1 LITLVELFYY
11 FVLSTLYGVFGLH
24 LLRRKGILA
33 TKFLG
38 LYFSFFAIRTFIS
51 YFTVDGRL
59 ILFPHVIKV
68 ISPIHFLTPA
78 LSFLFFFFM
87 LYPKRSFKC
96 WQWLH
101 FLPFILHFIEL
112 IPFYLGPVEAKIHEA
127 ELIMQY
133 KSLIN
138 YPSDVCYFS
147 PRTLVLLKVFFTV
160 GYGVLTAGMLIQFSW
175 KAGRLVYQKNRLLLN
190 WLAASVSIRLVSLYF
205 TLSYVTGGISFNNLN
220 FSYSDLLMNMDAMLN
235 VAFLFVFPSLLD
247 GVSLNSLVLRLNEP
261 ARQAEPG
268 EDEVKLAKYQ
278 QIAERLELH
287 FSKERVFLNP
297 DLSQEMVASVLSV
310 SPRELSRATVYMY
323 NLSFPDFVNSWRIAY
338 IVENQKVD
346 ETWRNYSQELLAE
359 HSGFGSRQSLNNATN
374 RLYQLTSA
382 RYFSAQ
388 LEK

>member
-1 LITLVELFYY
+1 MITLVELFYY

-38 LYFSFFAIRTFIS
+38 LYFLFFAIRTFIS
-51 YFTVDGRL
+51 YFTVNGRL
-59 ILFPHVIKV
+59 MLYPHLIKV
-68 ISPIHFLTPA
+68 ISPIHFLTPPIG
-78 LSFLFFFFM
+78 FLFFFFM
-87 LYPKRSFKC
+87 LYPQRSFKR

-101 FLPFILHFIEL
+101 FLPFLLHFIEL

-138 YPSDVCYFS
+138 YPSDVSYFS
-147 PRTLVLLKVFFTV
+147 PRTLVLLKVISTV
-160 GYGVLTAGMLIQFSW
+160 AYSFLTAGMLIQFIW

-190 WLAASVSIRLVSLYF
+190 WLAASMSIRLVSLYF

-278 QIAERLELH
+278 QIAERLEHH
-287 FSKERVFLNP
+287 FSKERIFLNP
-297 DLSQEMVASVLSV
+297 DLSQEMVALALSV

-359 HSGFGSRQSLNNATN
+359 YSGFGSRQSLNNATN